1 MSHAHGDSG
10 SIDLTLGQRV
20 RVAAWVRPSRYSNKV
35 GDVVAVGDEIGV
47 RLGEPGNHQ
56 TAIWFRPSEL
66 EVGGRP
72 QKAPTRAATDDARSI
87 RMNGAETGP
96 EVQATTPLRDR
107 AGGYSSAD

>member
-1 MSHAHGDSG
+1 MSHAHGALG
-10 SIDLTLGQRV
+10 STDLTLGQRV
-20 RVAAWVRPSRYSNKV
+20 RVAAWVRPSRYANKV

-72 QKAPTRAATDDARSI
+72 QKAPRRAGTHDS
-87 RMNGAETGP
+87 G
-96 EVQATTPLRDR
+96 QLPLRKES
-107 AGGYSSAD
+107 GQ

>member
-1 MSHAHGDSG
+1 VSHAHGDSG

-20 RVAAWVRPSRYSNKV
+20 RVAAWVRPSRYANKV

-72 QKAPTRAATDDARSI
+72 QKAHQGAA
-87 RMNGAETGP
+87 GG
-96 EVQATTPLRDR
+96 R
-107 AGGYSSAD
+107 AGGLDQESALQAVTATSGVGSGGER